1 VEEKK
6 EEEKPAEAPAPEAEP
21 EKKWSI
27 ATKLQEKSKLPSGL
41 FLVIK
46 ESI

>member
-6 EEEKPAEAPAPEAEP
+6 EEEKPAETPAAVAEP

-27 ATKLQEKSKLPSGL
+27 ATKLQEESKLPPAL
-41 FLVIK
+41 LLVIK
-46 ESI
+46 ETI